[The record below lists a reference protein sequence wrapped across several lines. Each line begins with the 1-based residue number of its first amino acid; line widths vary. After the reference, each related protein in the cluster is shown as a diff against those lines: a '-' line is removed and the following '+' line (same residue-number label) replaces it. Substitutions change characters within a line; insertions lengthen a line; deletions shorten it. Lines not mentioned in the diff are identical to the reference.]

1 MIKAAAKGFVSLGL
15 QETHAVA
22 IMSANCPEWF
32 ATSYASIFAGG
43 IPCGI
48 YPTSSP
54 EIASYICQNASADI
68 LMLDDL
74 DLLTKIINGRGNVS
88 DAFPSV
94 KYVILVNANVEDIK
108 KGNFF
113 MVQQFWF
120 SNISTRWGNVY

>member
-1 MIKAAAKGFVSLGL
+1 VIKVAAKGFIALGL
-15 QETHAVA
+15 RETHAVA

-68 LMLDDL
+68 LILDDL
-74 DLLTKIINGRGNVS
+74 DQLTKILNGRKNIS
-88 DAFPSV
+88 EAFPSV
-94 KYVILVNANVEDIK
+94 NYVILVNANEESIK
-108 KGNFF
+108 
-113 MVQQFWF
+113 Q
-120 SNISTRWGNVY
+120 GNVFKQ